1 MTIRGSSTD
10 AATARGTLFLVRHGQ
25 STWNLAGRIQGQ
37 SPAAGGLTPTG
48 RAEAARAARH
58 LAGHAPN
65 ARAIVS
71 SDLLRTAETAEI
83 VADALGLPVEFD
95 PELREQRL
103 GIFEGRHLDA
113 PASPVPGTVG
123 EAVDRLWHDPFV
135 RAPGGESVA
144 GMYQRVRG
152 ALRRIA
158 ASRAGADVIVVTHG
172 GPVRVARLASP
183 PEPSRE
189 IPRTPVANAS
199 VTAWAPPS
207 GDGGAATAYPGSP
220 EARAI

>member
-48 RAEAARAARH
+48 RAEA
-58 LAGHAPN
+58 
-65 ARAIVS
+65 
-71 SDLLRTAETAEI
+71 AEI

-158 ASRAGADVIVVTHG
+158 ASRPGADVIVVTHG

-199 VTAWAPPS
+199 VTAGAPPS
-207 GDGGAATAYPGSP
+207 GDGGAATAFPGSP
-220 EARAI
+220 DARAI